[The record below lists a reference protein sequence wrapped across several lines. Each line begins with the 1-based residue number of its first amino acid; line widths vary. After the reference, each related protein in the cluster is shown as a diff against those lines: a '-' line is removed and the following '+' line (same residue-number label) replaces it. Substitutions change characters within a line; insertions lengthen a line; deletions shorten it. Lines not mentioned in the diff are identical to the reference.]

1 MRHLHHRFSTRRLR
15 AGGYTA
21 VATAIVIAIA
31 VAVNL
36 FVSALPESV
45 IRRDFT
51 QDGLYTLSEQ
61 TKRIVSA
68 VEKEVT
74 LYLVSIAGSE
84 DAGIQTLLER
94 YVDLSPN
101 VKTELADPVQNPG
114 FLKTFGT
121 NMSINSVIVSCGE
134 KYRIVDYNDIY
145 VSQYQYDAYY
155 GYTMSTSFNG
165 EQALTSAIYY
175 VTSDTLPKVY
185 TLSGHGETAL
195 SQTVTDGLSQQNME
209 SASLSLLTEET
220 VPEDASAVV
229 IAAPQSDISQEEA
242 QKLIDYLNGGGN
254 VVLYT
259 DMMDEETM
267 PNLLSVAQAMG
278 MTVGEGMIVEGD
290 ASRTVRG
297 YNYYLL
303 PILSSHTITDPLI
316 DGGYY
321 VMLPMAQPLETLDDG
336 VTTVTPILTT
346 SEDAYSKLAGYEMT
360 TTEREDGDLDGP
372 FNVGL
377 VAERDGAKMVWF
389 SSPLLLDENVNLMI
403 AGANYDLFLN
413 ALGWMCEQEESV
425 SIRAK
430 SLDVQALTV
439 PQSQASLWS
448 AIMIGVIPLALA
460 AAGIVIYV
468 RRKRR

>member
-61 TKRIVSA
+61 TKRIVSD

-185 TLSGHGETAL
+185 IFRATA
-195 SQTVTDGLSQQNME
+195 
-209 SASLSLLTEET
+209 
-220 VPEDASAVV
+220 
-229 IAAPQSDISQEEA
+229 
-242 QKLIDYLNGGGN
+242 
-254 VVLYT
+254 
-259 DMMDEETM
+259 
-267 PNLLSVAQAMG
+267 
-278 MTVGEGMIVEGD
+278 
-290 ASRTVRG
+290 
-297 YNYYLL
+297 
-303 PILSSHTITDPLI
+303 
-316 DGGYY
+316 
-321 VMLPMAQPLETLDDG
+321 
-336 VTTVTPILTT
+336 
-346 SEDAYSKLAGYEMT
+346 
-360 TTEREDGDLDGP
+360 
-372 FNVGL
+372 
-377 VAERDGAKMVWF
+377 
-389 SSPLLLDENVNLMI
+389 
-403 AGANYDLFLN
+403 
-413 ALGWMCEQEESV
+413 
-425 SIRAK
+425 
-430 SLDVQALTV
+430 
-439 PQSQASLWS
+439 
-448 AIMIGVIPLALA
+448 
-460 AAGIVIYV
+460 
-468 RRKRR
+468 KRRFRRR